1 MRLSRV
7 QIPSGPYM
15 LKMEKEQK
23 FDISQHELVPLHIK
37 LNDDEKQK
45 VLKELNI
52 SEKQLPAINEKDV
65 MIKKLNAKA
74 GDLIKII
81 RKSQTNK
88 ESVYYRVVVY
98 D

>member
-1 MRLSRV
+1 
-7 QIPSGPYM
+7 
-15 LKMEKEQK
+15 MEKEQK

>member
-1 MRLSRV
+1 
-7 QIPSGPYM
+7 M

>member
-1 MRLSRV
+1 MGSNPIRPV
-7 QIPSGPYM
+7 YA
-15 LKMEKEQK
+15 KMEKEQK
-23 FDISQHELVPLHIK
+23 FDISQHELVPLHVK

-45 VLKELNI
+45 VLEELNI

-65 MIKKLNAKA
+65 MVKKLNAQV

-81 RKSQTNK
+81 RKSPTNK

>member
-37 LNDDEKQK
+37 LNEDEKQK
-45 VLKELNI
+45 VLDELNI
-52 SEKQLPAINEKDV
+52 SEKQLPSINENDV
-65 MIKKLNAKA
+65 MIKKLNAKV

-81 RKSQTNK
+81 RKSQTSK

>member
-1 MRLSRV
+1 
-7 QIPSGPYM
+7 M

-37 LNDDEKQK
+37 LNEDEKQK
-45 VLKELNI
+45 VLDELNI
-52 SEKQLPAINEKDV
+52 SEKQLPSINENDV
-65 MIKKLNAKA
+65 MIKKLNAKV

-81 RKSQTNK
+81 RKSQTSK

>member
-1 MRLSRV
+1 
-7 QIPSGPYM
+7 
-15 LKMEKEQK
+15 MEKESE

-37 LNDDEKQK
+37 LNEDEKQK
-45 VLKELNI
+45 ILDELNI
-52 SEKQLPAINEKDV
+52 SEKQLPSINENDV
-65 MIKKLNAKA
+65 MVKKLNAKV

-88 ESVYYRVVVY
+88 ESVYYRVIVY